1 MWLSATPVALQG
13 RLLRRPQH
21 WSAMRTWRPGDWLG
35 YERDLGDIHQPFREE
50 YEDRPESSGPAAA
63 VGELKIAGPDGGTL
77 GADAVGELWV
87 KGPQGGG
94 KNI

>member
-1 MWLSATPVALQG
+1 LGRLDVAVCNAGGATG

-21 WSAMRTWRPGDWLG
+21 WSAMRALEAGGLAGDV
-35 YERDLGDIHQPFREE
+35 HQSFREE
-50 YEDRPESSGPAAA
+50 HEDRPESSGPAAA

-87 KGPQGGG
+87 EPTGGSE
-94 KNI
+94 NI